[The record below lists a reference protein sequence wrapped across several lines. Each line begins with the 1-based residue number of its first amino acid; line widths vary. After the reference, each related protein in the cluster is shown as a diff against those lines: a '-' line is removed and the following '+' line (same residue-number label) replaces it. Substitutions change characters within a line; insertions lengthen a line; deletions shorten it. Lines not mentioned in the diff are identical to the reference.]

1 MIYPGV
7 NYAPMTEQAAL
18 EGNDIHHRYGEQT
31 VLDDVNLRL
40 ERGRILGLLGPN
52 GAGKSTLLDI
62 LAGITTPTAGAVHIG
77 VRPLTAGSTG
87 LRRIGYL
94 PATPPLHDELTV
106 REQLRYAARLQRLD
120 DAGRRIDEVAA
131 RCAIGDVDGQYIG
144 RLSKG
149 YRQRVGLA
157 QALLH
162 APDILLLDEPG
173 DGLDPIQSD
182 AFHALLRAL
191 RDDDTAI
198 LLSSHNLAEV
208 KALCDDIAI
217 IDRGRLLLFDR
228 LDALREPLETLFTRL
243 VYGDGNG

>member
-1 MIYPGV
+1 
-7 NYAPMTEQAAL
+7 MTEQTAL

-31 VLDDVNLRL
+31 VLDGVTLRL

-62 LAGITTPTAGAVHIG
+62 LAGVTTPTAGTVRIG
-77 VRPLTAGSTG
+77 GRPLTAGSTD

-94 PATPPLHDELTV
+94 PATPALYDELTV
-106 REQLRYAARLQRLD
+106 REQLRYAARLHGLD
-120 DAGRRIDEVAA
+120 DAERRSDDIAA
-131 RCAIGDVDGQYIG
+131 RCAIGDVDKQYIG

-173 DGLDPIQSD
+173 DGLDPIQSE
-182 AFHALLRAL
+182 AFHALLHTL
-191 RDDDTAI
+191 RDDTAI

-217 IDRGRLLLFDR
+217 IDRGRLRFYDR
-228 LDALREPLETLFTRL
+228 LDALQEPLDTLFTRL
-243 VYGDGNG
+243 IYGGGNG